1 MLSHDADTNF
11 KDEEGYTVIHYL
23 AASWQYE
30 PLRTILDHENFK
42 CNIYSYSTSGMTA
55 LHHAADSNPLKLAI
69 GEGTRIL
76 NNNRKCSA
84 GASDESGS
92 PIQDNLEELLLE
104 DGIPTLKVLLEAG
117 SRPNVRDTTGRTV
130 LQLIVESED
139 VWGHRF
145 GDAID
150 TLLYFG
156 ARLSDESPQNAVI
169 RESPQC
175 SIEDAQAEWN
185 SELVVDADYISLIK
199 SPMGQF
205 KDLEDSI
212 VPGQASLRGSS
223 SNENL
228 TKKKDEKEKTCNL
241 CDFKFTLFRRQHH
254 CRLCDSVCC
263 EDCGKKKAIV
273 ESQQVLI

>member
-11 KDEEGYTVIHYL
+11 KDDDGYTVIHYL
-23 AASWQYE
+23 AASWQYD

-42 CNIYSYSTSGMTA
+42 CNIYSYSASGMTA
-55 LHHAADSNPLKLAI
+55 LHLAADSNPLKSAI
-69 GEGTRIL
+69 GEGSRIL
-76 NNNRKCSA
+76 NNNRKYS
-84 GASDESGS
+84 GTSDESVS

-117 SRPNVRDTTGRTV
+117 SRPNVRDSTGRTV

-139 VWGHRF
+139 IWGHRF

-156 ARLSDESPQNAVI
+156 ARLLDESPQTAVI

-175 SIEDAQAEWN
+175 SIEDAQAEWI
-185 SELVVDADYISLIK
+185 SDLMVDADYISLIK

-212 VPGQASLRGSS
+212 VPAPGTLKGSS
-223 SNENL
+223 FS
-228 TKKKDEKEKTCNL
+228 KKKDDKEKTCHL
-241 CDFKFTLFRRQHH
+241 CDFKFTMFKRQHH
-254 CRLCDSVCC
+254 CRLCDCVCC

-273 ESQQVLI
+273 ESQQVFFWFMR